1 MVPSQLICGEG
12 RRGIRGISSPHSFC
26 LLLRRSVCLYDL
38 QSSNVTVLGVVT
50 PPPTEYARDSQ
61 FYSKCSLEHF
71 SSAFFSLQ
79 SKTLPPGTFFLPLDA
94 RGAHTLYWRLDYD
107 DRTVSMELHSQVPTG
122 SWLALGFSDYG
133 DITSADLCFFW
144 TDWRGH
150 THLEDTWTTED
161 GKLYRDAQQDC
172 HNWGWQREGDVI
184 KLVFSKKFDTCD
196 DYDYVIEEGTTHVVW
211 ATGPGPLFQLKRLD
225 MTLTDHGFQRTQLLK
240 NLASVVQMASDVWS
254 LTVTEDNN
262 QVPGGDT
269 TYWCKVVR
277 LDERL
282 SRKHHIVKFE
292 PVITQGN
299 EPLVHHMEL
308 FHCEGPADKEFPLY
322 RGPCD
327 SEDRPEDIKVCKK
340 VLAAWAMGATPFYF
354 PQEAGLPVGGEGYN
368 LYAMLEVHYNNPEL
382 REVKRLESDIVRDLT
397 PSIWSQRLFKGIQK
411 RHIVYKEGLSGLS
424 SNPLQTKG
432 VLVLSSGAQLSALIA
447 LTVLDF
453 RRCPKWNLNPHLVE
467 QKPICHLKLGN
478 LMDVQERHITNQKC
492 QDSGVQGVH
501 GSYQSRHKGV
511 PLPVCFDWRDWFRA
525 GFSFFLGD
533 MTDWIDSS
541 GLRVYVSPTL
551 RQHDAGVIELG
562 LEYIDKMAIP
572 PGQPHFPLSSYC
584 ISECT
589 RVSIPPEGIT
599 VFGSQLHTHLTGIRV
614 MTRHIR
620 DGREL
625 PELNRDNHYS
635 THFQEI
641 RLLKRAVKVL
651 PGDALITTCLY
662 NTTGRPNI
670 TLGGFAITDEMCVNY
685 IYYYPKNS
693 LEVCKSAISDQSLQ
707 TYFRQ
712 VHEWERQPTSPHM
725 GISDNYRAIDWNP
738 VRASV
743 LHELYLQSPIYMQC
757 NQSSGERFPGDWTS
771 VPVTPVLYPLPPSPR
786 ICD

>member
-1 MVPSQLICGEG
+1 MFIGTLLL
-12 RRGIRGISSPHSFC
+12 C
-26 LLLRRSVCLYDL
+26 LLL
-38 QSSNVTVLGVVT
+38 SSG
-50 PPPTEYARDSQ
+50 
-61 FYSKCSLEHF
+61 
-71 SSAFFSLQ
+71 Q

-133 DITSADLCFFW
+133 DIASADLCFFW

-382 REVKRLESDIVRDLT
+382 RE
-397 PSIWSQRLFKGIQK
+397 
-411 RHIVYKEGLSGLS
+411 
-424 SNPLQTKG
+424 
-432 VLVLSSGAQLSALIA
+432 
-447 LTVLDF
+447 
-453 RRCPKWNLNPHLVE
+453 
-467 QKPICHLKLGN
+467 
-478 LMDVQERHITNQKC
+478 
-492 QDSGVQGVH
+492 
-501 GSYQSRHKGV
+501 
-511 PLPVCFDWRDWFRA
+511 
-525 GFSFFLGD
+525 
-533 MTDWIDSS
+533 DWIDSS

-572 PGQPHFPLSSYC
+572 PGQPHFPLSGYC

-589 RVSIPPEGIT
+589 GVSIPPEGIT

-685 IYYYPKNS
+685 IYYYPKTS